1 MKTNT
6 NTFSMARI
14 KFWTVAALIISIGFL
29 FMNFR
34 DWLPY
39 DSAKKVTYEIAG
51 RWELPIELREVSGIA
66 WLRDNTIAAVQDEDG
81 IIFLYDLQRQKVTQ
95 EIKFGHAG
103 DYEGLAVHDKDAY
116 VLESNGT
123 ITIVKNFQDH
133 DRTVTSFDTGFDIE
147 NNMES
152 LEYDAQNNR
161 LLIIPKDKDAAT
173 DKVKSIYA
181 FSLRTNTLDPKPIY
195 TIDMGDE
202 VLKNFREKKLYKTF
216 RPSDM
221 AIHPQ
226 TGEMYVLEGS
236 KPKLLILDKQG
247 TAQHAYKFD
256 KQIFPQPEGITFD
269 PDGTLYIASEG
280 KKDGIGTITELK
292 LLP

>member
-1 MKTNT
+1 MEANK
-6 NTFSMARI
+6 NTFNMARI
-14 KFWTVAALIISIGFL
+14 KFWTVAAMLISIGFL

-39 DSAKKVTYEIAG
+39 DSAKKVSYEIAG
-51 RWELPIELREVSGIA
+51 RWELPLALREVSGIA
-66 WLRDNTIAAVQDEDG
+66 WLNEDTIAAVQDEDG
-81 IIFLYDLQRQKVTQ
+81 IIFLYDLQQKQVIK

-103 DYEGLAVHDKDAY
+103 DYEGLALHDKDAY

-133 DRTVTSFDTGFDIE
+133 DRTVTSFDTGFDIA

-152 LEYDAQNNR
+152 LEYDAANHR
-161 LLIIPKDKDAAT
+161 LLLIPKDRDASS
-173 DKVKSIYA
+173 KRVKNIYA
-181 FSLRTNTLDPKPIY
+181 FSLRTNTLDPKPIF

-202 VLKNFREKKLYKTF
+202 VLKSFREKKVYKTF

-226 TGEMYVLEGS
+226 THELYVLEGS

-247 TAQHAYKFD
+247 NAQHAYKLD
-256 KQIFPQPEGITFD
+256 KKLFPQPEGITFG

-280 KKDGIGTITELK
+280 KNDGIGTITELK